1 MPSITFDGQS
11 FLLDGRRHWLVAAQV
26 CYTTTPRA
34 LWADRLRA
42 AKQAGFNA
50 VLVPCPWNVHES
62 RPNVFDFTG
71 ERDIRTFVETAGEL
85 GLSVILRVGPAIGDG
100 WDLSGIPA
108 WAASLKHPEKTEPD
122 PKVAKL
128 RGGAPEFLE
137 AVSRWFSNLS
147 AQVKGL
153 QAAQGGPITLAQV
166 EHHWFC
172 GDDDAASRYLVELG
186 RFLRESGFTVPF
198 VNANNLFQPV
208 EGEID
213 GWSGDEHLLA
223 MFRQMRV
230 VSPQNPRILID
241 FTQSRNPA
249 WGEPIPTVDPL
260 ATQRKLAEAAAAGA
274 QFVVG
279 RFAPGTY
286 PEFFSGR
293 RAGDPDGFIAAHP
306 GESNSM
312 LTCAGLRTPEYFIT
326 KRLATFCSRFG
337 RVLAALESG
346 YQPVGILPGGATTS
360 IVHASGQRGS
370 VAFVFA
376 PADHKGAL
384 AVDLLL
390 PDGRA
395 MSVSTGDQKCAWFLF
410 DAHLHAR
417 STLDF
422 CSLQPFAQVG
432 KVFVCFGPA
441 GQKGLLSING
451 AELPV
456 EVPTGKTPFIEELE
470 NTTVVVCNE
479 AMIDAAYAA
488 DNAVYIGVA
497 GLDADDHP
505 VAHPDF
511 RTHFVISAEGK
522 VDKSSA
528 GSGKKH
534 VTPDA
539 PALDEWSSADQMK
552 YIDGDSERYATIDA
566 PASLHELGASYG
578 YGWMRFRF
586 PGKGPKKAHA
596 GFFDLNDRAHA
607 FLDGEFAD
615 IAGVGPGAS
624 GSIIGIPLKKKKHTL
639 TLLIDNLGRV
649 DGGSMFEPRKGMLGH
664 IVEAASFKAAG
675 KAAIEQGE
683 PIAPLTFR
691 TPMMGMRTG
700 VRTHPDRITW
710 TFQHRRKSPIFMEI
724 AQCPAPTLVVVNNT
738 VIQAID
744 PGERAVVRLE
754 TTSEESPF
762 KAGKNVVQLAIIAD
776 PVAGGGDPNELM
788 SEIDK
793 ATTFYEG
800 EEIITEKAEIAFAK
814 WEPPADEHFHSMTKT
829 AVRKAAPEGVPTW
842 WRTSFVVRSLAEPL
856 FLDLAG
862 MTKGQIYLNGRNL
875 SRYFV
880 STKEGKDVGPVTR
893 QWLPEP
899 WLKVGEPN
907 VITIFDEH
915 GAAPGKCKLVYDV
928 SAGVVV

>member
-11 FLLDGRRHWLVAAQV
+11 LLLDGRRHWLVAAQV
-26 CYTTTPRA
+26 CYATTPRA

-50 VLVPCPWNVHES
+50 ILVPCPWNVHES

-71 ERDIRTFVETAGEL
+71 ERDIRTFVETIGEL
-85 GLSVILRVGPAIGDG
+85 GMHAILRVGPAIGDG

-108 WAASLKHPEKTEPD
+108 WAPSLKHPEKTEPD
-122 PKVAKL
+122 PKIAKL

-137 AVSRWFSNLS
+137 ACSRWFSNLA

-153 QAAQGGPITLAQV
+153 QVAQGGPITLVQV

-172 GDDDAASRYLVELG
+172 GDDDAAHRYLVELG
-186 RFLRESGFTVPF
+186 RFLRESGFNVPF

-213 GWSGDEHLLA
+213 GWSGADHLLA

-230 VSPQNPRILID
+230 VSPQNPRILIN
-241 FTQSRNPA
+241 FNAARHPA
-249 WGEPIPTVDPL
+249 WGERPANVDPL
-260 ATQRKLAEAAAAGA
+260 DTQRKLAEATASGA
-274 QFVVG
+274 QVVVS
-279 RFAPGTY
+279 RFAPGSF
-286 PEFFSGR
+286 PEFFGGR
-293 RAGDPDGFIAAHP
+293 RAGDPEGFVCAHP
-306 GESNSM
+306 GESDTM
-312 LTCAGLRTPEYFIT
+312 LTAAGLRTKEFFVT
-326 KRLATFCSRFG
+326 KRLATFASRFG
-337 RVLAALESG
+337 RVLAALEPN
-346 YQPVGILPGGATTS
+346 YQPVGIMPGGATTS
-360 IVHASGQRGS
+360 IVHTSGQRGS
-370 VAFVFA
+370 IAFVFA
-376 PADHKGAL
+376 PVDHKGPL
-384 AVDLLL
+384 DVDLLL
-390 PDGRA
+390 PDGRS

-432 KVFVCFGPA
+432 KVFVCYGPA
-441 GQKGLLSING
+441 GRKSMLSING

-456 EVPTGKTPFIEELE
+456 EVPTGKTPVIEELE

-479 AMIDAAYAA
+479 AMIDLTYAA
-488 DNAVYIGVA
+488 DNAVHIGVA

-511 RTHFVISAEGK
+511 RTHYTISAEGK
-522 VDKSSA
+522 VEKSAS

-534 VTPDA
+534 VA
-539 PALDEWSSADQMK
+539 PEAPPIDDWSSADQMK
-552 YIDGDSERYATIDA
+552 YLGGDSERYATIDN
-566 PASLHELGASYG
+566 PASLHDLGASYG

-586 PGKGPKKAHA
+586 QGKGAKKAKA
-596 GFFDLNDRAHA
+596 GFFEMTDRAHA

-615 IAGVGPGAS
+615 VAGVGPGAS
-624 GSIIGIPLKKKKHTL
+624 GNVVALSLKKRKHTL
-639 TLLIDNLGRV
+639 TLLLDNLGRV
-649 DGGSMFEPRKGMLGH
+649 DGGSIFEPRKGMLGH
-664 IVEAASFKAAG
+664 VHEAAHLKPG
-675 KAAIEQGE
+675 KPAIEQGD
-683 PIAPLTFR
+683 PLAPLTFK
-691 TPMMGMRTG
+691 TPIMGLRTG

-710 TFQHRRKSPIFMEI
+710 TLQHRRKTPIFMEI
-724 AQCPAPTLVVVNNT
+724 AHCAAPALVVVNNT
-738 VIQAID
+738 IVHAID
-744 PGERAVVRLE
+744 PGERAVVRME
-754 TTSEESPF
+754 NSSDDAPF

-776 PVAGGGDPNELM
+776 PVAGGRDPSDILND
-788 SEIDK
+788 IDK
-793 ATTFYEG
+793 ATNFYEA
-800 EEIITEKAEIAFAK
+800 EEAITEKAEVAFAK
-814 WEPPADEHFHSMTKT
+814 WEPPSDDQFHAATKT
-829 AVRKAAPEGVPTW
+829 AIRKTTPEGVPMW
-842 WRTSFVVRSLAEPL
+842 WRTSFIVKSLAEPL

-862 MTKGQIYLNGRNL
+862 MTKGQVYLNGRNL
-875 SRYFV
+875 GRYFV
-880 STKEGKDVGPVTR
+880 STKDGKDVGPVAR

-915 GAAPGKCKLVYDV
+915 GAAPGKCKLVYDT